1 MSIRLIL
8 LCLLFALSGL
18 VGAENIE
25 LKLKDGSIIKGELIS
40 FVDNTYTLQSASLGL
55 LKIESERVDAIKSS
69 INAAFDSSEATYKH
83 NNLSDIIS
91 ILTQDKDI
99 MSIIMSLQNS
109 PDVEAILADAEVMQA
124 IQTMNFEA
132 LEDHPKIKKLMHNSQ
147 IKVIQ
152 ERIQ

>member
-8 LCLLFALSGL
+8 LCLLFTLSGL
-18 VGAENIE
+18 VVAENIE
-25 LKLKDGSIIKGELIS
+25 LKLKDGSIVKGELIS

-55 LKIESERVDAIKSS
+55 LTIESERVDAIKSS
-69 INAAFDSSEATYKH
+69 INATFDRSEATYKQ

-132 LEDHPKIKKLMHNSQ
+132 LEDHPKIT
-147 IKVIQ
+147 
-152 ERIQ
+152 